1 MGNKK
6 ILLLFFFFF
15 FFFFLTAEKN
25 ITSCFLLQ
33 EPIFV
38 PDPVIS
44 LAVEAKNKVKTNRV
58 KVFIIVNCML
68 QYTLMK

>member
-1 MGNKK
+1 MIATIEFRMKRGYGKQ
-6 ILLLFFFFF
+6 
-15 FFFFLTAEKN
+15 KN
-25 ITSCFLLQ
+25 IISCFLLQ

-44 LAVEAKNKVKTNRV
+44 LAVEAKNKVKTNCL

-68 QYTLMK
+68 LYTLLK